1 MFSLQNVFDIQRE
14 RERARKKFYN
24 QKLWNSVVFASSLNS
39 GNVTFKVKKKTLWME
54 LIEATTKKHRFMHCS
69 SWLISFIWP
78 CAKFGST
85 VHRDINIHY
94 YPPSKVRTKCRKVYT
109 FIFCVCMC
117 VCACRIEKKKSFYN
131 IVKRVYFF
139 FSLLATTFTVPS
151 SNCNNNNGYNN
162 NKFRCGCICM
172 CL

>member
-1 MFSLQNVFDIQRE
+1 MIDTGIAFVKLLENSDSHKCFLCKMFSIFRE
-14 RERARKKFYN
+14 RESAREK
-24 QKLWNSVVFASSLNS
+24 SSIIKNYGIRLFLHPVWIQ
-39 GNVTFKVKKKTLWME
+39 VTSHLKWKKTLWME

-117 VCACRIEKKKSFYN
+117 VCACRI
-131 IVKRVYFF
+131 
-139 FSLLATTFTVPS
+139 
-151 SNCNNNNGYNN
+151 
-162 NKFRCGCICM
+162 
-172 CL
+172 